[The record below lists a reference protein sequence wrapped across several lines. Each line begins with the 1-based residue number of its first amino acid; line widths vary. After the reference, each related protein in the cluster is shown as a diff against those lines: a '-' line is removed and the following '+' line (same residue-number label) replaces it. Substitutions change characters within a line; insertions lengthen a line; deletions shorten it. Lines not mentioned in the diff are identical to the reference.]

1 MKLTIRIKLLLA
13 FGLILL
19 LSCAVNIYSLFQM
32 DVLASFTAQLFNH
45 PLQVTR
51 AVLRADNGIIKMHR
65 SMKDVA
71 LATNLEEIV
80 AAHTFV
86 QQYEQEVFEQFAIV
100 EKWILAEKST
110 VLIRETIQTFR
121 DWTPIREEVIALMKK
136 EQRAEASVITKGKG
150 ARHVVMLNS
159 KMEELTN
166 YAANKASGMYESVQN
181 TRTKVIATT
190 LIAIITLII
199 LTGLLGLFFFSNII
213 KSIQIINTIA
223 EQIVNGNIT
232 STIQDRK
239 NFSQIIVYKDEM
251 GDIGRAFYAVANSF
265 KIMIDDIVQVSQ
277 GLANGNLRIRP
288 KASYQG
294 DFIQIKK
301 GLETASSNLKWVVED
316 IVQVSQGLAEGG
328 KNVVAKA
335 EYQGDFI
342 QIKNALETAATKLAE
357 ATTKNAIQDWLKT
370 GQTQLSEQISGEQDV
385 TTLAKNIITFLT
397 TYLEAQVGA
406 FYLLDNSADKNV
418 CLKLLASYAYTQRK
432 AVANEFQIGEG
443 LIGQAALEKER
454 IVVTEIPEDYM
465 SIQSGL
471 GKAVPQQL
479 LVIPFLYE
487 NVVKGVI
494 EIGSFQ
500 EITVV
505 QLELLDQ
512 VMPNIG
518 IAINAAESRT
528 KMQALLQGN
537 AYNE

>member
-13 FGLILL
+13 FSLILL

-32 DVLASFTAQLFNH
+32 DVLASFTTQLFNH

-51 AVLRADNGIIKMHR
+51 AVLRADSGIVKMHC
-65 SMKDVA
+65 SMKDVV
-71 LATNLEEIV
+71 LASNFEEIV
-80 AAHTFV
+80 AAHILV
-86 QQYEQEVFEQFAIV
+86 QQHEQEVFEQFAVV
-100 EKWILAEKST
+100 EKWILGEEGT
-110 VLIRETIQTFR
+110 VLITEAIQTFR
-121 DWTPIREEVIALMKK
+121 DWVPIREEVIAKMKK
-136 EQRAEASVITKGKG
+136 EQKAEASAITKGKE
-150 ARHVVMLNS
+150 ARHVAMLNS
-159 KMEELTN
+159 RMEALTN
-166 YAANKASGMYESVQN
+166 YAANKASGMYESAQN
-181 TRTKVIATT
+181 TRTKIIATT
-190 LIAIITLII
+190 VIAIITLII
-199 LTGLLGLFFFSNII
+199 LTGLLGFFFFFSII

-223 EQIVNGNIT
+223 EQIVAGKIT
-232 STIQDRK
+232 STIKDRA
-239 NFSQIIVYKDEM
+239 NFTQIIVYKDEM

-277 GLANGNLRIRP
+277 GLANGNLRIIP

-301 GLETASSNLKWVVED
+301 GLETASSNLKCVVED
-316 IVQVSQGLAEGG
+316 IVQVSQGLAKGG
-328 KNVVAKA
+328 KNVVARA
-335 EYQGDFI
+335 EYQGDFL

-370 GQTQLSEQISGEQDV
+370 GQTQLSEKISGEQDV

-406 FYLLDNSADKNV
+406 FYILDNAEKKV

-432 AVANEFQIGEG
+432 GVANEFQIGEG

-454 IVVTEIPEDYM
+454 IVVTEIPEDYV

-471 GKAVPQQL
+471 GEAVPQQL

-487 NVVKGVI
+487 NAVKGVI
-494 EIGSFQ
+494 EIGSFH
-500 EITVV
+500 EITEV

-518 IAINAAESRT
+518 IAINTVESRT
-528 KMQALLQGN
+528 KMQALLQR
-537 AYNE
+537 